1 MGILPRKTLK
11 SSIDDDSQQNPY
23 LQFLIRH
30 VRQRPVIFF
39 GLPFI
44 STLLVG
50 SVMLS
55 RLTQTRYDYQ
65 ATRVQ
70 SLTHADKLKLD
81 QDQANRKPFDLREEY
96 FKLSQPSA
104 PQLSQLSQ
112 NPASTLPEQNR
123 NQSKPK
129 RLKTWE
135 EWDGEQVRVQ
145 RPTGAPEWGGVD
157 PRQQSPEIGTRLV

>member
-1 MGILPRKTLK
+1 MVLLPRKRLE
-11 SSIDDDSQQNPY
+11 SQQNPY
-23 LQFLIRH
+23 LHFIIRH
-30 VRQRPVIFF
+30 VRHRPVIFF

-70 SLTHADKLKLD
+70 SLNHADKLKLD

-96 FKLSQPSA
+96 FKLSQPEA
-104 PQLSQLSQ
+104 SQLVSQ
-112 NPASTLPEQNR
+112 LQASTQKTPSSTPH
-123 NQSKPK
+123 SKSK
-129 RLKTWE
+129 KIKNWQD
-135 EWDGEQVRVQ
+135 WDGEQVRVQ
-145 RPTGAPEWGGVD
+145 RPAGAPEWGGVD
-157 PRQQSPEIGTRLV
+157 PRTQSPEIGTRLV

>member
-1 MGILPRKTLK
+1 MALLPRKTLE
-11 SSIDDDSQQNPY
+11 S
-23 LQFLIRH
+23 
-30 VRQRPVIFF
+30 
-39 GLPFI
+39 

-96 FKLSQPSA
+96 FKLSQPDA
-104 PQLSQLSQ
+104 QQLLSQSSSTQ
-112 NPASTLPEQNR
+112 NYSSSNKS
-123 NQSKPK
+123 SKRSK
-129 RLKTWE
+129 NWDD
-135 EWDGEQVRVQ
+135 WDGEQVRVP
-145 RPTGAPEWGGVD
+145 RPPGAPEWGGVD
-157 PRQQSPEIGTRLV
+157 PRTQSPEIGPRLV

>member
-1 MGILPRKTLK
+1 MGLLPRKTLE
-11 SSIDDDSQQNPY
+11 SQQNPY

-30 VRQRPVIFF
+30 VRHRPVIFF

-104 PQLSQLSQ
+104 PQIPQESQLRGVSDE
-112 NPASTLPEQNR
+112 STK
-123 NQSKPK
+123 QSRSK
-129 RLKTWE
+129 RLKNWE

-145 RPTGAPEWGGVD
+145 RPLGAPEWGGVD
-157 PRQQSPEIGTRLV
+157 PKQQSPEIGTRLV